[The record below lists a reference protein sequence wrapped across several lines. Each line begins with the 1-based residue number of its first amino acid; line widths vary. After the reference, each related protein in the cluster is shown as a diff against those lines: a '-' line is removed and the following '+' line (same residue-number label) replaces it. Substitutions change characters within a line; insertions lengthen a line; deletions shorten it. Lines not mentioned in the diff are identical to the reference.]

1 MAADPLP
8 RGDSGA
14 RAFWD
19 SGCHANKPNYRV
31 TVPGIITSGREW
43 TAYLFLAMLAFAV
56 LVWFWTWWGYRD
68 RD

>member
-1 MAADPLP
+1 
-8 RGDSGA
+8 
-14 RAFWD
+14 
-19 SGCHANKPNYRV
+19 V

-43 TAYLFLAMLAFAV
+43 TAYIFLAMLAVAV